1 MKKKIIYSILF
12 GALILIGYLF
22 FLFVN
27 DMPNYRDEGL
37 ESDAI
42 VVLTGGMGRIEEGVF
57 LLLNG
62 RAKYLILSGVNKGSD
77 LKSILFRTKQDV
89 DASKVIIDNDSTNT
103 YENAIIASRIIKDR
117 DFRDITLV
125 TSQYHMKRAF
135 YTFRKIIPSD
145 VEIYVHPVASPNFN
159 KNNWYNDPNSIG
171 IIVFEF
177 IKFYWYY
184 IWI

>member
-12 GALILIGYLF
+12 GVLILIGYLF

-27 DMPNYRDEGL
+27 DMTDYRDEEL

-42 VVLTGGMGRIEEGVF
+42 VVLTGGMGRVEEGAV
-57 LLLNG
+57 LLLDK

-77 LKSILFRTKQDV
+77 LKSILFKTKQDV

-125 TSQYHMKRAF
+125 TSHYHMKRAF
-135 YTFRKIIPSD
+135 YTFRRIIPED
-145 VEIYVHPVASPNFN
+145 VKIYAHPVSSPNFD
-159 KNNWYNDPNSIG
+159 KNNWWKNPTSIG
-171 IIVFEF
+171 IVLFEF
-177 IKFYWYY
+177 VKFYWYK
-184 IWI
+184 IWV